1 MPVQAEVLQAISRP
15 VEASLQTLL
24 QPVRFFRDYDPN
36 DFPADLMAGVTT
48 GIILIPQSIAYALI
62 AGLPPEVGLY
72 TAIVAPI
79 AAALWGSSNH
89 LHTGPTNA
97 ESLLVLMIV
106 SSVATSSDPIE
117 FLLIAGLLTVLIG
130 VMRLALGLLRAGFI
144 INFISDAV
152 MVGFTAGAGLL
163 IITFQ
168 LSGLLGLDVERTFT
182 FIDAARTLGRTWE
195 GLHFVSLALGLGTV
209 VLIFALPQLHPRLPS
224 LFLAVFVMSVLVA
237 SLGLAQRGVSVIAPV
252 PAVLPPVANLPLTD
266 FQLVAK
272 LLPGASAI
280 ALIGLIEALTIARS
294 IASQSGQH
302 LDNNQEIVGQGVAN
316 ILVGFLSGY
325 CASGSFTRS
334 RVNLNAGGKTPMT
347 SLLSGVFVL
356 VAVLTL
362 GWAIRYLAKPV
373 LAGFV
378 IATAVTLINLPQAL
392 QILRTSKSETFIMLV
407 TWGSVFVFSLV
418 EAVAI
423 GITASLL
430 VYVYKTSRPRVVPLV
445 PDAKFKHLRERNP
458 NKDPVCPQLD
468 ILAIEGDLYFGA
480 ANHVEYLLRNRLAD
494 AGRQYHVLLN
504 LQNMVRVDISG
515 VHMLENYVNE
525 IRGQGGDVYFFKMTD
540 IARRLFKSSGFMELV
555 GTDHFLHDENAIDH
569 LFHRVLNP
577 KVCIYDCPL
586 RVFRECQNL
595 PKISI
600 PFQDKVQGM
609 TSLPHVPLIHVEELE
624 SRCTQ
629 RPLDF
634 ELIDVRE
641 DMEWDR
647 GHIQVARHVA
657 YSTFNV
663 DDLGIPA
670 SREVVVISRSTR
682 RSRIIAYVLM
692 EAGFSN
698 VKVVEGGMSAWM
710 DASFITAISVY
721 T

>member
-1 MPVQAEVLQAISRP
+1 MSARAEVLQAISRP

-24 QPVRFFRDYDPN
+24 RPVRFFRDYNPD
-36 DFPADLMAGVTT
+36 DFPADLVAGITT

-182 FIDAARTLGRTWE
+182 FIDAARTLGQTWE

-209 VLIFALPQLHPRLPS
+209 ILIFALPQLHPRLPS
-224 LFLAVFVMSVLVA
+224 LFLSVFLMSVLVA
-237 SLGLAQRGVSVIAPV
+237 SFGLAHRGVSVIAPV

-272 LLPGASAI
+272 LIPGALAI

-294 IASQSGQH
+294 IASQTGQH

-347 SLLSGVFVL
+347 TLLSGVFVL

-378 IATAVTLINLPQAL
+378 IATAITLINLPHAL

-430 VYVYKTSRPRVVPLV
+430 VYVYKTSRPRVIPLV

-468 ILAIEGDLYFGA
+468 IIAIEGDLYFGA

-504 LQNMVRVDISG
+504 LQNMVRVD
-515 VHMLENYVNE
+515 
-525 IRGQGGDVYFFKMTD
+525 
-540 IARRLFKSSGFMELV
+540 
-555 GTDHFLHDENAIDH
+555 
-569 LFHRVLNP
+569 
-577 KVCIYDCPL
+577 
-586 RVFRECQNL
+586 
-595 PKISI
+595 
-600 PFQDKVQGM
+600 
-609 TSLPHVPLIHVEELE
+609 
-624 SRCTQ
+624 
-629 RPLDF
+629 
-634 ELIDVRE
+634 
-641 DMEWDR
+641 
-647 GHIQVARHVA
+647 
-657 YSTFNV
+657 
-663 DDLGIPA
+663 
-670 SREVVVISRSTR
+670 
-682 RSRIIAYVLM
+682 
-692 EAGFSN
+692 
-698 VKVVEGGMSAWM
+698 
-710 DASFITAISVY
+710 
-721 T
+721 

>member
-1 MPVQAEVLQAISRP
+1 MSARAEVLQAISRP

-24 QPVRFFRDYDPN
+24 RPVRFFRDYNPD
-36 DFPADLMAGVTT
+36 DFPADLVAGITT

-182 FIDAARTLGRTWE
+182 FIDAARTLGQTWE

-209 VLIFALPQLHPRLPS
+209 ILIFALPQLHPRLPS
-224 LFLAVFVMSVLVA
+224 LFLSVFLMSVLVA
-237 SLGLAQRGVSVIAPV
+237 SFGLAHRGVSVIAPV

-272 LLPGASAI
+272 LIPGALAI

-294 IASQSGQH
+294 IASQTGQH

-347 SLLSGVFVL
+347 TLLSGVFVL

-378 IATAVTLINLPQAL
+378 IATAITLINLPHAL

-430 VYVYKTSRPRVVPLV
+430 VYVYKTSRPRVIPLV

-468 ILAIEGDLYFGA
+468 IIAIEGDLYFGA

-540 IARRLFKSSGFMELV
+540 IARRLFTSSGFMDLV
-555 GTDHFLHDENAIDH
+555 GPDHFLHDENAIDY

-609 TSLPHVPLIHVEELE
+609 TSLPYVPLIHVQELE
-624 SRCTQ
+624 NRCTR

-641 DMEWDR
+641 EMEWDR
-647 GHIQVARHVA
+647 GHIQVARHMA

-663 DDLGIPA
+663 ENLDVTPD
-670 SREVVVISRSTR
+670 REVVVISRSTR

-692 EAGFSN
+692 ESGFSN
-698 VKVVEGGMSAWM
+698 VKVVEGGMSAWI
-710 DASFITAISVY
+710 DASFMTAISVY